1 MHRFGS
7 GRLDLRGGLAKSTM
21 RRKVAQAMCKVMRCY
36 AHLCTLVRTCGRLFC
51 NLCLSLLVALACLR
65 QILPHVHGFKIAN
78 PILHM
83 FDIRMSTINVM
94 FDLRIST
101 INDMIEIGA
110 LDIRA
115 IDLSALDLRSL
126 DLKTYCIL
134 TMLL

>member
-1 MHRFGS
+1 
-7 GRLDLRGGLAKSTM
+7 M
-21 RRKVAQAMCKVMRCY
+21 RTC
-36 AHLCTLVRTCGRLFC
+36 AHLWPLVLQ
-51 NLCLSLLVALACLR
+51 LVLSLLVALACLR
-65 QILPHVHGFKIAN
+65 QILPHGHGFKIAN

-115 IDLSALDLRSL
+115 IDLKVLDISALDRRSL

-134 TMLL
+134 TMML